1 MSRSTV
7 VATGIVTVAA
17 LGAGIAWLGMHGS
30 TPSAAEQWP
39 LFGEFCIDCH
49 NRDDLTAEIAFDRM
63 SAESIAHEREIF
75 EAAVRKL
82 RGAQM
87 PPPGAVQ
94 PDGATRRALIA
105 ALEAELDAAAATARH
120 PGQVALHRL
129 NRTEYANAI
138 ADLLALDV
146 DVKALL
152 PKDDESDGFD
162 NVANVLKVSPSFL
175 EQYIAAARVVSEMA
189 VGLPNP
195 KRDSRFYYAE
205 P

>member
-1 MSRSTV
+1 MSRFTV
-7 VATGIVTVAA
+7 VATGIVTVVA

-63 SAESIAHEREIF
+63 SAESIAHEPEIF

-94 PDGATRRALIA
+94 PDVAPRRPRRATL
-105 ALEAELDAAAATARH
+105 
-120 PGQVALHRL
+120 G
-129 NRTEYANAI
+129 
-138 ADLLALDV
+138 
-146 DVKALL
+146 K
-152 PKDDESDGFD
+152 
-162 NVANVLKVSPSFL
+162 
-175 EQYIAAARVVSEMA
+175 
-189 VGLPNP
+189 
-195 KRDSRFYYAE
+195 SRCTV
-205 P
+205 